1 MTTDDKRIIKQ
12 SNSSE
17 IADFI
22 KQAGQMT
29 KAAMGT
35 SSSGRLMFVLDA
47 TASRQPTWDSACDLQ
62 GQMFEAA
69 AAVGGLQIQ
78 LCFYRGYQESRFSKW
93 FVKPAHLHRAM
104 RSVQCAGGLTQIRR
118 MLRHAIDE
126 HLCNSVSALVF
137 VGDCVEE
144 NPDRLCDLAG
154 QLGLHKVPVFVFQE
168 GYDPDAEPTF
178 REIARLSGGAY
189 SHFDYSSA
197 QQLRDLLR
205 AVAVFA
211 AGGKKALL
219 DYSHERP
226 ALAHMVNQLT
236 MKQ

>member
-1 MTTDDKRIIKQ
+1 MATDDKRITKQ

-17 IADFI
+17 IAEFI
-22 KQAGQMT
+22 KQAGQVT
-29 KAAMGT
+29 EAAMGT
-35 SSSGRLMFVLDA
+35 ASSGRLMFILDA
-47 TASRQPTWDSACDLQ
+47 TASRQPTWDSACELQ

-93 FVKPAHLHRAM
+93 FVQPSHLHRAM

-126 HLCNSVSALVF
+126 HLSNSVNALVF

-154 QLGLHKVPVFVFQE
+154 QLGIHRVPVFVFQE
-168 GYDPDAEPTF
+168 GSDPDAEPTF
-178 REIARLSGGAY
+178 REIARLSGGAF
-189 SHFDYSSA
+189 SRFVHNSA
-197 QQLRDLLR
+197 QQLLDLLR

-219 DYSHERP
+219 DYTNERP

-236 MKQ
+236 VK